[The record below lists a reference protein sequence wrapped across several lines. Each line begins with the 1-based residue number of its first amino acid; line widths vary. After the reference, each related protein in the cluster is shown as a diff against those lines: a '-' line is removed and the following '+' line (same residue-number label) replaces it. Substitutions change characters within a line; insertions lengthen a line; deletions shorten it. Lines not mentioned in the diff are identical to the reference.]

1 MKSRS
6 QDLTLIA
13 IDRHFL
19 SRYAKESEWVIE
31 GDRIMF
37 SKEST
42 SDKVQLNSMELIKNT
57 LHYAKEIERI
67 V

>member
-1 MKSRS
+1 
-6 QDLTLIA
+6 
-13 IDRHFL
+13 
-19 SRYAKESEWVIE
+19 VIE